1 MPCSARS
8 NADDND
14 TQESTCCCPAL
25 RCVRIL
31 LSGAFSCACLRFD
44 KTSCRVLPYDNTRDQ
59 NVSLRE
65 LYGQTYEQEGVLVT
79 WVTGE
84 ASSET
89 SSTLNTTSHP
99 DQRTSADE
107 EEASV
112 LSFCSE
118 NYAQQGGL
126 AQLHASNVGN
136 TTSLQLS
143 QDEQTADSLPAT
155 EGTDEQRDAQFQEQV
170 NILQHDKVFTAS
182 PSQTRSW
189 DEVYLKIHLFFQQ

>member
-1 MPCSARS
+1 M
-8 NADDND
+8 
-14 TQESTCCCPAL
+14 
-25 RCVRIL
+25 
-31 LSGAFSCACLRFD
+31 
-44 KTSCRVLPYDNTRDQ
+44 
-59 NVSLRE
+59 
-65 LYGQTYEQEGVLVT
+65 T

-99 DQRTSADE
+99 GNDIDISSCRSACSVQVSQSNTVISLCVIGSCVPIDQRTSADE

-143 QDEQTADSLPAT
+143 QVGPDTAQWLA
-155 EGTDEQRDAQFQEQV
+155 
-170 NILQHDKVFTAS
+170 LQ
-182 PSQTRSW
+182 Q
-189 DEVYLKIHLFFQQ
+189 L